1 MGLRRSTL
9 IFLVVSFL
17 TARGLAEP
25 IRVKHVEG
33 AIHGFMLLRTE
44 DGKAIAVGD
53 LDQTVQGGRVTE
65 DLKFHFTDGSIYEEK
80 TVFSQRGTFRVLS
93 DHFIEKGPAFKKP
106 IEVWIDCPAGK
117 VKVREMEDGKDKDK
131 DKITTHHLDIP
142 ADLANGIVTILIKN
156 FPDDAQRTVT
166 MLAVTPKPRI
176 VKLVITPE
184 TEDTFSVG
192 GTKYKA
198 KEYSGKVQ
206 IGGVA
211 GAVAPA
217 VGKQPPDS
225 HFWIFKGE
233 APLFLKSVGPISAG
247 TPVWQIELASPTWGR
262 GQK

>member
-1 MGLRRSTL
+1 MGPQRSTL
-9 IFLVVSFL
+9 ILLVVSFL
-17 TARGLAEP
+17 SALGLAES
-25 IRVKHVEG
+25 IRVRHIEG

-53 LDQTVQGGRVTE
+53 LDQTVQGERVTAN
-65 DLKFHFTDGSIYEEK
+65 LKFHFDDGSVFEE
-80 TVFSQRGTFRVLS
+80 TTIFSQRGTFRLLS
-93 DHFIEKGPAFKKP
+93 DHLTEKGPAFKKP
-106 IEVWIDCPAGK
+106 IEVWIDCPTGQ

-131 DKITTHHLDIP
+131 VTTHHIDIP
-142 ADLANGIVTILIKN
+142 ADLANGIVPILIKN
-156 FPDDAQRTVT
+156 FPDDTQRTVT
-166 MLAVTPKPRI
+166 MLAASPKPRI
-176 VKLVITPE
+176 VKFVITPE

-225 HFWIFKGE
+225 HFWIFRGE
-233 APLFLKSVGPISAG
+233 APLFLKSLGPTSPG
-247 TPVWQIELASPTWGR
+247 TPVWQIELASPIWGR